1 MSTES
6 FLTQLLNT
14 IILRPYVFIF
24 LIIYLLGCSL
34 HLGVK
39 RALLFAVS
47 GYLITWLSEYSSIHI
62 GLPYGPYYYIEHTRD
77 MEIWVLGVPFMD
89 SLSYVFLAY
98 ASYSVALLTV
108 SPLWLSKGT
117 IYLLET
123 RAIRNAFFTRV
134 LGAIFFVYLDIIID
148 PVALK
153 GDRWFLGQ
161 IYGYPEEG
169 AYFGVPISNFIGW
182 LIVGF
187 VLIFTL
193 QKIDYYL
200 GLNRIRDYAYYRYP
214 WRFLV
219 GPALYL
225 GILLFNLSVTFYIGE
240 YNLGWVGVFIVLLP
254 IFLIYTILKI
264 KLSHMDLQKAIE
276 EHLRDFP
283 EVTITMQ

>member
-1 MSTES
+1 
-6 FLTQLLNT
+6 
-14 IILRPYVFIF
+14 
-24 LIIYLLGCSL
+24 
-34 HLGVK
+34 
-39 RALLFAVS
+39 
-47 GYLITWLSEYSSIHI
+47 
-62 GLPYGPYYYIEHTRD
+62 

-134 LGAIFFVYLDIIID
+134 LGTIFFVYLDIIID

-200 GLNRIRDYAYYRYP
+200 GLNRIRDYAYYQYP
-214 WRFLV
+214 WRFLI

-254 IFLIYTILKI
+254 ILLIYTILKI
-264 KLSHMDLQKAIE
+264 KLSYMDLQKAIE

-283 EVTITMQ
+283 EVTMQ

>member
-1 MSTES
+1 MES

-24 LIIYLLGCSL
+24 LIVYMLGCSL

-39 RALLFAVS
+39 RALLFTIS

-62 GLPYGPYYYIEHTRD
+62 GLPYGTYYYIELTRD
-77 MEIWVLGVPFMD
+77 RELWVFGVPFMD

-98 ASYSVALLTV
+98 SSYSMALLTV
-108 SPLWLSKGT
+108 SPLRRSRGV

-123 RAIRNAFFTRV
+123 RAIRNSLLVGA
-134 LGAIFFVYLDIIID
+134 LGTIFLVYLDIIID
-148 PVALK
+148 PLALK
-153 GDRWFLGQ
+153 GSRWFLGQ

-187 VLIFTL
+187 ILIFIL
-193 QKIDYYL
+193 QRIDYYL
-200 GLNRIRDYAYYRYP
+200 DLKRIRDYAGYNYR

-225 GILLFNLSVTFYIGE
+225 GILIFNLSVTFYIGE
-240 YNLGWVGVFIVLLP
+240 YNLGWVGIFIVMLP
-254 IFLIYTILKI
+254 IFLIGTTLKI
-264 KLSHMDLQKAIE
+264 KLSQMNQQKEIA

-283 EVTITMQ
+283 EAKI

>member
-1 MSTES
+1 MES
-6 FLTQLLNT
+6 FLHQLLNT
-14 IILRPYVFIF
+14 IILRPYVFLF
-24 LIIYLLGCSL
+24 LVIYMLGCSL

-39 RALLFAVS
+39 RALLFALS

-62 GLPYGPYYYIEHTRD
+62 GFPYGTYYYIESTRGR
-77 MEIWVLGVPFMD
+77 ELWLLGVPFMD

-98 ASYSVALLTV
+98 ASYSIALLTV
-108 SPLWLSKGT
+108 SPLRLSRGM

-123 RAIRNAFFTRV
+123 KAIRHSFWTLV
-134 LGAIFFVYLDIIID
+134 LGTIFFVYLDIIID

-153 GDRWFLGQ
+153 GSKWFLGQ

-187 VLIFTL
+187 VLIFIL
-193 QKIDYYL
+193 QRIDYYL
-200 GLNRIRDYAYYRYP
+200 GRSRIRDHACYSCP
-214 WRFLV
+214 WRCLV

-240 YNLGWVGVFIVLLP
+240 YNLGWAGVFIVLLP
-254 IFLIYTILKI
+254 MFLIYTILKM
-264 KLSHMDLQKAIE
+264 KLSQINQQKEIE
-276 EHLRDFP
+276 EHLMDFP
-283 EVTITMQ
+283 EAEM

>member
-1 MSTES
+1 MES
-6 FLTQLLNT
+6 FLAHLLNT

-39 RALLFAVS
+39 RTLLFALS
-47 GYLITWLSEYSSIHI
+47 GYLITWLSEYSSIHN
-62 GLPYGPYYYIEHTRD
+62 GFPYGSYHYIEHTRD
-77 MEIWVLGVPFMD
+77 LELWVLGVPFMD

-98 ASYSVALLTV
+98 ASYSVAIFAV
-108 SPLWLSKGT
+108 SPLRVSKGT

-123 RAIRNAFFTRV
+123 RAMRNLFFTRV
-134 LGAIFFVYLDIIID
+134 LGTIFFVYLDIIID

-161 IYGYPEEG
+161 IYGYPEKG
-169 AYFGVPISNFIGW
+169 VYFGVPISNFIGW

-200 GLNRIRDYAYYRYP
+200 GCRRIKDYAYYKHP
-214 WRFLV
+214 WRWIV

-225 GILLFNLSVTFYIGE
+225 GILIFNLFVTFYIEE
-240 YNLGWVGVFIVLLP
+240 YSMGWVGVFIVLLP
-254 IFLIYTILKI
+254 VVLIYSISKI
-264 KLSHMDLQKAIE
+264 KLSSKNQQE
-276 EHLRDFP
+276 EIQDHLRDFP
-283 EVTITMQ
+283 EITMQ